1 MGAMPFLTRS
11 RASDAAVVALGA
23 LLVAAAGFA
32 SLDASATTLTLLVA
46 AYVLAEALQHAD
58 DELAEGQRF
67 SLAAPVHVAA
77 ILVAGPWPAA
87 VVAIVGTWAVRPLR
101 GEKWRPV
108 VLRSAALAVA
118 GVLGGYAFLLAGGEV
133 GSIRLPEDLLPAVLG
148 GAVYWAAKT
157 LLEGLVT
164 GEAVLHPD
172 FLLGATEVGLGLVL
186 AVAALDELWLAAALV
201 PVLLLLDRLYRRVG
215 VLRRETANAL
225 ETFANI
231 VDERDAST
239 RGHSLRVA
247 DHVRDLALALG
258 LPASEARRL
267 WWAGR
272 LHDLGKV
279 AVDSAVLRK
288 QGKLTPAEWGTVWR
302 APRLSARLLQR
313 FRFAAQQ
320 AQAVEYHGER
330 YNGSGYYGAR
340 PEDIPLAAHFLIVA
354 DSFDAMTS
362 YRPFRERLT
371 PEDALAELEKG
382 SGTQFH
388 PLVAKAFVAAR
399 RGEDPLSALQPE
411 ELAFLRDATAP
422 GRLPFAGGELR
433 RRHELFLLAG
443 GVAFLT
449 GLGSDLLELAAVGA
463 ALAFIGLGLLFAR
476 RLRVH
481 RLTHALDEALVPG
494 SATAPAFER
503 VVDAVGRAWPLRYAA
518 LVAWEEDGS
527 GGSVQLEQGD
537 ARPPDAA
544 LVSWLLRE
552 AESGESVVV
561 DAGTELPDDLVSLAV
576 ALRRENNSLV
586 GFLVL
591 RAEGRPPTH
600 LSAALA
606 GRVDRLGLVFEL
618 QPDLFDRLRVVA
630 SGPDRREKASSLEA

>member
-1 MGAMPFLTRS
+1 MPFLTRS
-11 RASDAAVVALGA
+11 RAFDAAVIAFATLLATVSAL
-23 LLVAAAGFA
+23 A
-32 SLDASATTLTLLVA
+32 SLEASATTLALLVA

-58 DELAEGQRF
+58 DELVDDQRF
-67 SLAAPVHVAA
+67 SLPAPVHVAA
-77 ILVAGPWPAA
+77 MLVAGPWPAA
-87 VVAIVGTWAVRPLR
+87 AVALVGTWAVRPLR
-101 GEKWRPV
+101 GESWRPV
-108 VLRSAALAVA
+108 VLRSAALAVS
-118 GVLGGYAFLLAGGEV
+118 GVCGGYAFLLAGGDV
-133 GSIRLPEDLLPAVLG
+133 GMLRLPGDLLPAVLG

-157 LLEGLVT
+157 FLEGLVS

-172 FLLGATEVGLGLVL
+172 FLLGATEVGLGLAL
-186 AVAALDELWLAAALV
+186 SVAALDELWLAAGLV

-215 VLRRETANAL
+215 VLRRETATAL

-231 VDERDAST
+231 VDERDTST

-279 AVDSAVLRK
+279 AVDAAVLRK
-288 QGKLTPAEWGTVWR
+288 RGKLTPLEWNAVRR

-320 AQAVEYHGER
+320 AQAVEYHRER
-330 YNGSGYYGAR
+330 YNGSGYYEAR

-362 YRPFRERLT
+362 YRPFRKRLSA
-371 PEDALAELEKG
+371 EDALDELEQG

-388 PLVAKAFVAAR
+388 PLVARAFVAFQ
-399 RGEDPLSALQPE
+399 RGEDPGSALTPE
-411 ELAFLRDATAP
+411 ELASLRDASTP
-422 GRLPFAGGELR
+422 GRLPFAAGELR
-433 RRHELFLLAG
+433 RRHELFLLGG
-443 GVAFLT
+443 GVTLLT
-449 GLGSDLLELAAVGA
+449 GLGAGLLEVATIGA
-463 ALAFIGLGLLFAR
+463 ALGVVGLQLLIAR

-481 RLTHALDEALVPG
+481 RLTSALDHALLPVAG
-494 SATAPAFER
+494 SSAFER
-503 VVDAVGRAWPLRYAA
+503 VVDAVQRAWPLRYAA

-527 GGSVQLEQGD
+527 GGSVQLERGES
-537 ARPPDAA
+537 RPPDAA

-552 AESGESVVV
+552 GESGESVVV
-561 DAGTELPDDLVSLAV
+561 DSGVELPDGLVSLAI
-576 ALRRENNSLV
+576 ALRRVNGSLT

-591 RAEGRPPTH
+591 RADGWPPAH

-606 GRVDRLGLVFEL
+606 GRIDSLGGAFEPRPVPL
-618 QPDLFDRLRVVA
+618 ERRRGA
-630 SGPDRREKASSLEA
+630 ARTSGPNRRQKARALEA

>member
-1 MGAMPFLTRS
+1 MPFLRRS
-11 RASDAAVVALGA
+11 RASGAAVVALGA
-23 LLVAAAGFA
+23 VLAAVSAYA
-32 SLDASATTLTLLVA
+32 SLSASATTLALLVA

-58 DELAEGQRF
+58 DDLAEGQRF
-67 SLAAPVHVAA
+67 SLSAPVHVAA

-87 VVAIVGTWAVRPLR
+87 VVALVGTWAVRPLR
-101 GEKWRPV
+101 GDTWRPV
-108 VLRSAALAVA
+108 VLRSVALAVA
-118 GVLGGYAFLLAGGEV
+118 GVLGGYAFLLAGGEF

-148 GAVYWAAKT
+148 GLVYWVAKT
-157 LLEGLVT
+157 MLEGLVS

-172 FLLGATEVGLGLVL
+172 VLLGATEIGLGLAL
-186 AVAALDELWLAAALV
+186 AVAALDELWLAAALA

-215 VLRRETANAL
+215 VLRRETATAL

-247 DHVRDLALALG
+247 DYVRDLALALG
-258 LPASEARRL
+258 LPPREARRL

-288 QGKLTPAEWGTVWR
+288 EGKLTPAEWSTVWR

-330 YNGSGYYGAR
+330 YNGTGYYGAR

-362 YRPFRERLT
+362 YRPFRERLS
-371 PEDALAELEKG
+371 PEDALEELEVG
-382 SGTQFH
+382 AGTQFH
-388 PLVAKAFVAAR
+388 PVVARAFIAAR
-399 RGEDPLSALQPE
+399 RGEDPASVLTPE
-411 ELAFLRDATAP
+411 ELASVRDTAIP
-422 GRLPFAGGELR
+422 MRLPFAGGELR

-449 GLGSDLLELAAVGA
+449 GLGAELLELAAVGA
-463 ALAFIGLGLLFAR
+463 AFAVVGLTLLIAR
-476 RLRVH
+476 RLRIH
-481 RLTHALDEALVPG
+481 RLTKALDDALTPG
-494 SATAPAFER
+494 SAAAPVFER
-503 VVDAVGRAWPLRYAA
+503 VVEAVDRAWPLRYAA
-518 LVAWEEDGS
+518 FVRWEEDGS
-527 GGSVQLEQGD
+527 GGSVQLERGE

-552 AESGESVVV
+552 AESGESVLL
-561 DAGTELPDDLVSLAV
+561 DAGAELPDELVSLAIP
-576 ALRRENNSLV
+576 LRRENSSLV

-591 RAEGRPPTH
+591 RADGWPPAH

-606 GRVDRLGLVFEL
+606 VRIDRLERASEPRPIPFE
-618 QPDLFDRLRVVA
+618 RRRSA
-630 SGPDRREKASSLEA
+630 AKGSGPDGRQKARSLEA